1 MKFLPRIW
9 VFCFFATPLGA
20 RDRLLCIHPK
30 CNRGPVWVDEDIV
43 FVAPARLA
51 LAARQCSD
59 SKLSGRIGSN
69 ARSLC

>member
-1 MKFLPRIW
+1 MKFLLRIC
-9 VFCFFATPLGA
+9 VFCFFSTPLEA
-20 RDRLLCIHPK
+20 RDRFICIHPK
-30 CNRGPVWVDEDIV
+30 FNRAHVWVDEDIV

-51 LAARQCSD
+51 LAALPCSD